1 LALWLAASA
10 CLVPVP
16 AGAAGRG
23 ELLFG
28 MSAAFTGANG
38 ELGIEYYRGL
48 TAYLEY
54 RNARVGENGW
64 TIKVKPANDGY
75 NPGPCFQNTVSFILD
90 DDVFA
95 LAAYVG
101 TPTTSR
107 ILPLLQKF
115 EDRHVYMLFPFTGA
129 QPLRVEPFGE
139 YVFNLRASYFDETSA
154 LVDNLVAAGR
164 SRIAVFYQLDAYG
177 RNGWDGV
184 RRALNRYDLSIVA
197 EAAYRRGATFAQ
209 DFTVE
214 VRHLMKADADA
225 IVVIGTYA
233 SQAAFIRDARNLG
246 YDVPIAGVSFTDSDK
261 MLTLLKEESG
271 RTGRDYTVD
280 LIQSQVVPSY
290 EENDLP
296 GVRFYREVMAGYEG
310 ATVPSDAGYA
320 PRRYSFVSFE
330 GFLNGILLGEL
341 VDRMGDAPSPAR
353 IPEVMESIR
362 DLDLGIGVD
371 VRFGPGRHQGLDQVY
386 MTTVEDGHFRAIEN
400 WERWRR

>member
-1 LALWLAASA
+1 MIKLRSILSAALALWLAASA

-115 EDRHVYMLFPFTGA
+115 KDRHVYMLFPFTGRSRCA
-129 QPLRVEPFGE
+129 WNRS
-139 YVFNLRASYFDETSA
+139 ASTSSTSA
-154 LVDNLVAAGR
+154 PPISTRPRPWWTTWWPPGAAASPCSTSWTPTGGTAGTGCVAR
-164 SRIAVFYQLDAYG
+164 
-177 RNGWDGV
+177 
-184 RRALNRYDLSIVA
+184 
-197 EAAYRRGATFAQ
+197 
-209 DFTVE
+209 
-214 VRHLMKADADA
+214 
-225 IVVIGTYA
+225 
-233 SQAAFIRDARNLG
+233 
-246 YDVPIAGVSFTDSDK
+246 
-261 MLTLLKEESG
+261 
-271 RTGRDYTVD
+271 
-280 LIQSQVVPSY
+280 
-290 EENDLP
+290 
-296 GVRFYREVMAGYEG
+296 
-310 ATVPSDAGYA
+310 
-320 PRRYSFVSFE
+320 
-330 GFLNGILLGEL
+330 
-341 VDRMGDAPSPAR
+341 
-353 IPEVMESIR
+353 
-362 DLDLGIGVD
+362 
-371 VRFGPGRHQGLDQVY
+371 
-386 MTTVEDGHFRAIEN
+386 
-400 WERWRR
+400 